1 MKHSEIGLNIRTYDE
16 EGKSHSHDHHQL
28 VLPLVGKLSL
38 SIDAMDGEVAQHR
51 AAIIPSGSGHGY
63 CATEYNRFLVAD
75 VPEGLAPA
83 LDKLPCFVD
92 LDPAL
97 LHYIQFLHAQL
108 QNGTESDFTQHQML
122 LLLIQLLQERHGSQ
136 LKLDRRV
143 LAAKQYLDD
152 HFSQP
157 LSLSD
162 AAAVAHL
169 SIRQLNDL
177 FRRQVGMT
185 PHQYL
190 TELRMKEAWRL
201 LEQSDLSIQRVA
213 DAVGYSSLSS
223 FSDRFRVH
231 FGKSPRHFR
240 RISK

>member
-1 MKHSEIGLNIRTYDE
+1 MAGT
-16 EGKSHSHDHHQL
+16 
-28 VLPLVGKLSL
+28 LSL
-38 SIDAMDGEVAQHR
+38 SVDAKQGEVAQRR
-51 AAIIPSGSGHGY
+51 AAIIPAGSGHGFA
-63 CATEYNRFLVAD
+63 ATDDNQFLVAD

-97 LHYIQFLHAQL
+97 LHYVQFLHAQL

-136 LKLDRRV
+136 LKLDSRV
-143 LAAKQYLDD
+143 HAAKQFLDE

-157 LSLSD
+157 ISLVET
-162 AAAVAHL
+162 AAMAHL
-169 SIRQLNDL
+169 STRQLNDL

-201 LEQSDLSIQRVA
+201 LEQSGLSVQRVA
-213 DAVGYSSLSS
+213 DAVGYSSLSA
-223 FSDRFRVH
+223 FSNRFRGH
-231 FGKSPRHFR
+231 FGKAPSHFR

>member
-1 MKHSEIGLNIRTYDE
+1 MKHSEIGLHIRTYQN

-28 VLPLVGKLSL
+28 VLPLVGTLSL
-38 SIDAMDGEVAQHR
+38 SVDAMEGEVAQHR
-51 AAIIPSGSGHGY
+51 AAIIPSGTGHGY
-63 CATEYNRFLVAD
+63 ASADDNRFLVAD
-75 VPEGLAPA
+75 VPENLAPA

-97 LHYIQFLHAQL
+97 LQYVQFLHAQL
-108 QNGTESDFTQHQML
+108 QNGTVSDFTQHQML
-122 LLLIQLLQERHGSQ
+122 LLLIQLLQERHGSR

-143 LAAKQYLDD
+143 HAAKQFLAD
-152 HFSQP
+152 HFSHP
-157 LSLSD
+157 LSLAE

-201 LEQSDLSIQRVA
+201 LEQSELSVQRVA
-213 DAVGYSSLSS
+213 DAVGYSSLSA
-223 FSDRFRVH
+223 FSDRFRSH
-231 FGKSPRHFR
+231 FGKAPSHFR